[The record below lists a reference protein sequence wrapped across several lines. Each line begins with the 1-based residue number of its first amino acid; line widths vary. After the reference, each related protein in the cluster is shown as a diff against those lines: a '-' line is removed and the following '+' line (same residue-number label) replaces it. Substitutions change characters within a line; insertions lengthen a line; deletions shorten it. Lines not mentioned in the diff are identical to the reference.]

1 MAPHVPPALSPLT
14 LRNPHVA
21 SCRSLK
27 GSLGPGWQ
35 GAGLLQECG
44 QGYSCTGARQG
55 LRGCGLA
62 LQENWCPCQEVRM
75 GWELPGLH
83 AGHIGLPGFLGPL
96 AGQVLPL
103 GLWHCGK
110 AGGLWEGPSLT
121 ARAGFLFLTPAGC
134 PCRCNL
140 SGWQG
145 QATCP
150 PLLLPPLHNL
160 PLPQRWP
167 VSILKVSCAR
177 SSRVPWQHVG

>member
-1 MAPHVPPALSPLT
+1 
-14 LRNPHVA
+14 
-21 SCRSLK
+21 
-27 GSLGPGWQ
+27 
-35 GAGLLQECG
+35 
-44 QGYSCTGARQG
+44 
-55 LRGCGLA
+55 
-62 LQENWCPCQEVRM
+62 M